1 MIQERM
7 ILLEDPLQLTSVFQ
21 HLTSRPN
28 KVLIWQNIQGKGKRV
43 CQSARIGAINLSQ
56 EEMALYP
63 KNGEFL
69 FHHHSYLYFFGFNRT
84 TIFKAPILY
93 HSRLKL
99 VLRLPKQLMLANSRN
114 EVREDLSLSHK
125 FVFYTHNSFTDQ
137 PYISSKL
144 LDLSPKGL
152 AFRSSLHNVVRFK
165 KGDRLWIRSPFTG
178 RELLEG
184 EVSNVTK
191 VSESISHQNFW
202 RIGVKL

>member
-1 MIQERM
+1 MIRDRM
-7 ILLEDPLQLTSVFQ
+7 ILLDDPSKLANVFL

-43 CQSARIGAINLSQ
+43 CQGARIGAINLSQ
-56 EEMALYP
+56 DEMALYP

-69 FHHHSYLYFFGFNRT
+69 FHHHSYLYFFGYNRT

-114 EVREDLSLSHK
+114 EAREDHSVSNK
-125 FVFYTHNSFTDQ
+125 YVYYTHNSYTNQ
-137 PYISSKL
+137 PYHSSKL

-152 AFRSSLHNVVRFK
+152 SFRSSLHNVVRFK
-165 KGDRLWIRSPFTG
+165 KGDRLWIRSPFTES
-178 RELLEG
+178 ELLEG

-202 RIGVKL
+202 RIGVRF